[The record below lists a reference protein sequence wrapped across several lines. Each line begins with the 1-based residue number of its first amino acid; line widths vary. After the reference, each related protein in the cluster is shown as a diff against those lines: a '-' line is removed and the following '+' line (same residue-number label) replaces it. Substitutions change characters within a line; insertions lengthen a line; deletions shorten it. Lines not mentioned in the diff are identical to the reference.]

1 VQIARRR
8 VDGPAHC
15 RRPPAHRGGA
25 EAALG
30 GLSSVE
36 ARGDFDG
43 VTDPKEVLKRFDAPE
58 TDPRFLCE
66 TSRRLRRRTKASSP
80 EQL

>member
-43 VTDPKEVLKRFDAPE
+43 VTDPKEVLKRFEEFRASCAAPHG
-58 TDPRFLCE
+58 TTL
-66 TSRRLRRRTKASSP
+66 
-80 EQL
+80 